1 MEAAR
6 PFLAAGVASADT
18 AIRLN
23 AAVLMLTAGS
33 KLAQAQA
40 YDPAYPWLDS
50 LLTLVE
56 PRIPSDTSGPRH
68 QIRVNAS
75 FWYGIASIV
84 SASGPYRQMTQSR
97 SCADAKAF
105 HDRLKRTRAALELGR
120 RVHEPTVTQMLAA
133 AKQYETAMATV
144 KQAFKC
150 TNF

>member
-23 AAVLMLTAGS
+23 TAVLMLTAGS

-40 YDPAYPWLDS
+40 YDRAYPWLDS
-50 LLTLVE
+50 LLVLVE
-56 PRIPSDTSGPRH
+56 PRTPADTMGPRH

-84 SASGPYRQMTQSR
+84 SAGGAYRQVAQSH
-97 SCADAKAF
+97 SCVDAKAF
-105 HDRLKRTRAALELGR
+105 NDRLKQTRSALELGR

-133 AKQYETAMATV
+133 AKQYETAMV
-144 KQAFKC
+144 SVRRAFKC